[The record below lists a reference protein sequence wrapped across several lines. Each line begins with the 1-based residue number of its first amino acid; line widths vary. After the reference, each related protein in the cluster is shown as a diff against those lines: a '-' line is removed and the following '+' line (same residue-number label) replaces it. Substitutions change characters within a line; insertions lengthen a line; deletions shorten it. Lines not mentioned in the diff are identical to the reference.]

1 MVYSNE
7 GNRRY
12 KKFKESNERFLDALG
27 HIFDEWLMS
36 KDEKTFLRVR
46 GQSGGSRISVLDD
59 VYEAI
64 TEYIEGNDDFV
75 KDDFVLEF
83 CELIKNENV
92 DLYERLISK
101 IVGDFV
107 SRGNVNF
114 RTVGLTG
121 IYIHMMRQQII
132 LLKTILVC
140 CRVRN

>member
-1 MVYSNE
+1 MVHSNE

-92 DLYERLISK
+92 DLYELLISK

-107 SRGNVNF
+107 FDVVNAYS
-114 RTVGLTG
+114 VS
-121 IYIHMMRQQII
+121 
-132 LLKTILVC
+132 K
-140 CRVRN
+140 